1 MAPTLREQVQQSI
14 HDAIYSTFMEAC
26 EKAEVFYDD
35 DKLDEC
41 IEACTEI
48 INEGSV
54 PRFVQISTLVL
65 LALVVGS
72 EEDFRATRTRA
83 GTYSQTLF
91 LSNVSKCW

>member
-1 MAPTLREQVQQSI
+1 MGSTLSERVQQSI
-14 HDAIYSTFMEAC
+14 HDAIYSTFVEAYQ
-26 EKAEVFYDD
+26 KAHAYYDE

-54 PRFVQISTLVL
+54 PRYIQISTLVL

-72 EEDFRATRTRA
+72 EEDFRATRSRA
-83 GTYSQTLF
+83 GMAFFCSF
-91 LSNVSKCW
+91 